1 MVFFV
6 TSRCK
11 FAKIQR
17 HLFIVVTNN
26 EIKRVRQLHQKK
38 YRLQHGYF
46 IVEGVKLVRELLAE
60 GWQVNALYATESV
73 VPIIESPLVQQVTSE
88 QMSRMSMLRTPPG
101 VLAVAVLPD
110 VAQHADP
117 SIGWT
122 LALDQLRDPG
132 NLGTILRTA
141 DWFGIQQVVLSNDC
155 VEVHNPKVVQ
165 ASMGSLFRVKISV
178 VDLPLWLAEVRNQ
191 SVEVF
196 AADMEGNDFS
206 AMQWP
211 EKGILVVGSESHGVS
226 EEVKSAV
233 STLVNIPRRGGSE
246 SLNVAVATGIICS
259 RLPVQ

>member
-1 MVFFV
+1 M
-6 TSRCK
+6 
-11 FAKIQR
+11 
-17 HLFIVVTNN
+17 
-26 EIKRVRQLHQKK
+26 
-38 YRLQHGYF
+38 
-46 IVEGVKLVRELLAE
+46 EGVKLVRELLAE

-73 VPIIESPLVQQVTSE
+73 APTMDSPLVQQVTSE

-101 VLAVAVLPD
+101 ILAVAVLPD

-117 SIGWT
+117 NMGWVV
-122 LALDQLRDPG
+122 ALDQLRDPG

-141 DWFGIQQVVLSNDC
+141 DWFGIRQVVLSKDC

-178 VDLPLWLAEVRNQ
+178 VDLPVWLAEARKQRVN
-191 SVEVF
+191 VF
-196 AADMEGNDFS
+196 AADMKGIDFS
-206 AMQWP
+206 VMQWP
-211 EKGILVVGSESHGVS
+211 EKGILVMGSESHGVS

-233 STLVNIPRRGGSE
+233 STFVNIPRRGGSE